1 MKINVLIEKSK
12 NNWAASSND
21 EILNGSITV
30 TGETRDDVLANF
42 RAALLDLSEFNTSRG
57 IPKSN
62 VTEMEIHE
70 LIPV

>member
-21 EILNGSITV
+21 DALNGCIAV
-30 TGETRDDVLANF
+30 TGETRDDALANF
-42 RAALLDLSEFNTSRG
+42 RAALLDLSEFNTERG
-57 IPKSN
+57 IPASS

-70 LIPV
+70 LVPI